1 MSRENVEYVP
11 TPSQTVGPYLHI
23 GLTQKNSAPR
33 VAGPQAKGERV
44 WLRCRVL
51 DGNGAPLNDAMIE
64 IWQSDSQGKY
74 NHPDDPRATTGDSGF
89 RGFGRM
95 GTGEDGSC
103 EFETIKP
110 GRVPG
115 PGGALQA
122 PHLNIGVYAR
132 GILLQLYTRIYF
144 AGDAANEQD
153 PVLALVPKERRET
166 LMAQPDPARAGGWRF
181 DVHLTGEKE
190 TVFFDV

>member
-1 MSRENVEYVP
+1 MEYVP
-11 TPSQTVGPYLHI
+11 TPSQTAGPFLSI
-23 GLTQKNSAPR
+23 GLTEKNSIPS

-44 WLRCRVL
+44 WLKCRVL
-51 DGNGAPLNDAMIE
+51 DGDGAPLDDAMIE
-64 IWQSDSQGKY
+64 IWQADSAGKY
-74 NHPDDPRATTGDSGF
+74 NHPDDPQAGTPDPNC

-103 EFETIKP
+103 EFETVKP

-115 PGGALQA
+115 PSNVLQA
-122 PHLNIGVYAR
+122 PHLNIAVYAR

-144 AGDAANEQD
+144 NGDPANEGD

-166 LMAQPDPARAGGWRF
+166 LLAQPDPARPGGWLF
-181 DVHLTGEKE
+181 DIRLCGEAE